1 VGDIDGSGAGGAREV
16 NQLIGVGMAF
26 VGPLFADAGP
36 FNAEAGPTWT
46 LAGACALFLG
56 ALAWA
61 IRNGVIW
68 GRDGASV
75 LYTEVIRPLAAAQRE
90 LMETLKETRENDSE
104 ALKSLAA
111 DVHELNRNIRC
122 KHES

>member
-1 VGDIDGSGAGGAREV
+1 V

-104 ALKSLAA
+104 ALKSLAQ

>member
-1 VGDIDGSGAGGAREV
+1 VGDVNGSGAGGAVEV

-75 LYTEVIRPLAAAQRE
+75 LYGEVIKPLANAQRE
-90 LMETLKETRENDSE
+90 LMETLKSTRENDSK
-104 ALKSLAA
+104 ALESLAA